1 MKPSDFQRQ
10 FSLGGVGTPAEPFGP
25 RVEKVRRIFAE
36 SKAKSILDIGCANA
50 GILKS
55 LASTRELH
63 GVDIS
68 EALVK
73 MANANG
79 MKALLHDVESGSLPY
94 PKDTF
99 DAVFCGETIE
109 HQVDTDWLLSEINRV
124 LKPGGVVVLTF
135 PNVRT
140 VLGILMLTF
149 FNIPPMYAARYRASH
164 VRDFTLKTVKMALEK
179 NGFAFERAVGTAFY
193 FPKIGEFGQGI
204 AEWFP
209 GWSHTTIVMA
219 AKKTDAV
226 YPPADLTDLI
236 Y

>member
-10 FSLGGVGTPAEPFGP
+10 FSIGGGYTPDEPKGP
-25 RVEKVRRIFAE
+25 RIEKVRRILAA
-36 SKAKSILDIGCANA
+36 SPAKSILDIGCSNGA
-50 GILKS
+50 ILKP
-55 LASTRELH
+55 LAGTRELH

-68 EALVK
+68 DELVQR
-73 MANANG
+73 ANAMG
-79 MKALLHDVESGSLPY
+79 MKAVVHDVESGSLPY

-135 PNVRT
+135 PNSRT
-140 VLGILMLTF
+140 VLGIFMLTF

-164 VRDFTLKTVKMALEK
+164 VRDFTLKTVRMALGK
-179 NGFAFERAVGTAFY
+179 NGFVCEQAVGTAFY
-193 FPKIGEFGQGI
+193 LPKIGEFGKSF

-209 GWSHTTIVMA
+209 SWSHTTIVVA
-219 AKKTDAV
+219 AKKADAV
-226 YPPADLTDLI
+226 YPPANLTDLI